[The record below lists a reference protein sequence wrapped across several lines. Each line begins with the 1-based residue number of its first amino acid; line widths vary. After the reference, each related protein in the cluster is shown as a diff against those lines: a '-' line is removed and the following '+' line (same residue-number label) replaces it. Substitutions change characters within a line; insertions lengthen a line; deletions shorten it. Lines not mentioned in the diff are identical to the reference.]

1 MERETMLRT
10 RRERKRI
17 STNQS
22 SQLEWKTKKKIRRGE
37 RGSHT
42 CCLSDSV
49 ELNWLGVNHRTA
61 LFYTTAPP
69 TASYGQSERERESL
83 SLLFFFSPS
92 SSSTFPSASS
102 FDSSISPEPTLRC
115 VGFFFFSPFLREN
128 ENLHLLPFSTLF
140 IFLISFFLS
149 SIPPS
154 FFSDFHILTMIIFI
168 FTSWQTHTWPQAGST
183 PPTTRVPHL
192 FPSEISNNTSHEM
205 GKTFPQSEMETIERS
220 EGGPK
225 KGANQSG
232 QSTGWAHWF
241 KEKGSRNYIS
251 APPLQ

>member
-1 MERETMLRT
+1 MKNKKKDTEGREGLAHVLPLGLGRAELT
-10 RRERKRI
+10 RREPPDGPFLHY
-17 STNQS
+17 SA
-22 SQLEWKTKKKIRRGE
+22 
-37 RGSHT
+37 SHR
-42 CCLSDSV
+42 L
-49 ELNWLGVNHRTA
+49 LRTVR
-61 LFYTTAPP
+61 
-69 TASYGQSERERESL
+69 ERERVSL
-83 SLLFFFSPS
+83 SYFFPPS

-192 FPSEISNNTSHEM
+192 FPSEISNNTSHEV

>member
-83 SLLFFFSPS
+83 FLLFFSPLFFFYFSKRLLFWFFHLTGAHAEMCRVLLLFSLSPREWKSPS
-92 SSSTFPSASS
+92 PPLFYSLHF
-102 FDSSISPEPTLRC
+102 FN
-115 VGFFFFSPFLREN
+115 FFFS
-128 ENLHLLPFSTLF
+128 LF
-140 IFLISFFLS
+140 Y
-149 SIPPS
+149 PS
-154 FFSDFHILTMIIFI
+154 FLFFRFSYSYYDYFHFYKLTDTHMAP
-168 FTSWQTHTWPQAGST
+168 SWFYS
-183 PPTTRVPHL
+183 
-192 FPSEISNNTSHEM
+192 
-205 GKTFPQSEMETIERS
+205 
-220 EGGPK
+220 
-225 KGANQSG
+225 AN
-232 QSTGWAHWF
+232 
-241 KEKGSRNYIS
+241 Y
-251 APPLQ
+251 

>member
-83 SLLFFFSPS
+83 SLIFFSPS
-92 SSSTFPSASS
+92 SSSTFPRASS

-154 FFSDFHILTMIIFI
+154 FFPIFI
-168 FTSWQTHTWPQAGST
+168 FLLWLFSFLQADRHTHGPKLVLLRQLLGSLIFFHQKYQ
-183 PPTTRVPHL
+183 TTRV
-192 FPSEISNNTSHEM
+192 T
-205 GKTFPQSEMETIERS
+205 KWERRFLNRKWK
-220 EGGPK
+220 P
-225 KGANQSG
+225 
-232 QSTGWAHWF
+232 
-241 KEKGSRNYIS
+241 
-251 APPLQ
+251 